1 MANVR
6 AAQAPARSAI
16 GLAAVFTLGAALVV
30 ALVATPV
37 FAQAAEAADVAGIP
51 QHQPSL
57 VPAPVTTTAP
67 TADAVSDALPPTRW
81 ARLPRWQKVF
91 GVGAILTGL
100 AAVGSGAYLLWLD
113 GQPACRPAGCVSSR
127 YNTALTGWLLALTA
141 YLPNAQVQSV
151 GTMQAILWLM
161 AGVPVAVSVGQI
173 IILWKYTLDKDFPAI
188 VEALERKKKGQ
199 ANANA
204 I

>member
-16 GLAAVFTLGAALVV
+16 GLAAVFTLGAALGV

-37 FAQAAEAADVAGIP
+37 FAQAAEAAEVAGIP

-57 VPAPVTTTAP
+57 VPAPVTTAP

-127 YNTALTGWLLALTA
+127 YNTALAGWLL
-141 YLPNAQVQSV
+141 
-151 GTMQAILWLM
+151 M
-161 AGVPVAVSVGQI
+161 AGGTAASLAGVTLVLVPPIGGARSHAAAG
-173 IILWKYTLDKDFPAI
+173 L
-188 VEALERKKKGQ
+188 ALS
-199 ANANA
+199 ATF
-204 I
+204 